1 MKNGLKNLLVG
12 LVLVGIS
19 FLFILE
25 AGADELFLYAGAG
38 LRKPTD
44 KIIAQFEHETGH
56 KVIVDYGGSGKQMVK
71 YQTVQRGD
79 LFMPGSYFYIDK
91 LKEKGLVVSDSRMV
105 LHTPVIAVNKQGKHF
120 VKTLND
126 MTAPGI
132 KLAMG
137 DPKAMALGRT
147 SMDIIKNA
155 GIEKQFLDNVVVY
168 GATVNQLSLYVVQ
181 GAVDAAIV
189 ARANAF
195 MHQDTLDMFDIPTN
209 YYTPDIIG
217 IAVLKTAK
225 DTALAEQFKAFV
237 SSPEG
242 AAYFTQCGFVALS
255 R

>member
-1 MKNGLKNLLVG
+1 MKNLLVG
-12 LVLVGIS
+12 LVLVGLS
-19 FLFILE
+19 LLFIVE

-44 KIIAQFEHETGH
+44 KIITQFEQQTGH

-71 YQTVQRGD
+71 YRTVRRGD

-91 LKEKGLVVSDSRMV
+91 LKETGLVLSDSRVV
-105 LHTPVIAVNKQGKHF
+105 LHTPVIAVNKKVEHA
-120 VKTLND
+120 VKILED

-137 DPKAMALGRT
+137 DPRAMALGRT
-147 SMDIIKNA
+147 SMEIIKNA
-155 GIEKQFLDNVVVY
+155 GLEKQFLDNVVVY

-195 MHQDTLDMFDIPTN
+195 MHKDALDMFDIPAT
-209 YYTPDIIG
+209 YYTPEIIG

-225 DTALAEQFKAFV
+225 NTALAEEFKAFV
-237 SSPEG
+237 SSPG
-242 AAYFTQCGFVALS
+242 GTAYFTRCGFMALP

>member
-1 MKNGLKNLLVG
+1 MKKLLPG
-12 LVLVGIS
+12 LVGIAVS
-19 FLFILE
+19 LLFILE

-44 KIIAQFEHETGH
+44 KIIAQFEQETGH

-71 YQTVQRGD
+71 YRTVRRGD

-91 LKEKGLVVSDSRMV
+91 LKEKGLVLSDSPVVR
-105 LHTPVIAVNKQGKHF
+105 HTPVIAVNKKGDHA
-120 VKTLND
+120 VKTLDD
-126 MTAPGI
+126 MTGPGI

-137 DPKAMALGRT
+137 DPKSMALGRT
-147 SMDIIKNA
+147 SMEIIKNA
-155 GIEKQFLDNVVVY
+155 GLEKQFLDNVVVY

-195 MHQDTLDMFDIPTN
+195 MHQDTLDMFDIPTT

-225 DTALAEQFKAFV
+225 DKALAEQFKAFV
-237 SSPEG
+237 SSPG
-242 AAYFTQCGFVALS
+242 GIASFTRFGFMALS

>member
-1 MKNGLKNLLVG
+1 MKKLLPG
-12 LVLVGIS
+12 LVVIGIS
-19 FLFILE
+19 LLFILE

-44 KIIAQFEHETGH
+44 KIIAQFEQETGH
-56 KVIVDYGGSGKQMVK
+56 KVVVDYSGSGKQMAK
-71 YQTVQRGD
+71 YQTVLRGD

-91 LKEKGLVVSDSRMV
+91 LKERGLVLSDSRVV
-105 LHTPVIAVNKQGKHF
+105 LHTPVIAVNKKGGHA
-120 VKTLND
+120 VKTLED
-126 MTAPGI
+126 MAAPGI

-155 GIEKQFLDNVVVY
+155 GLEKQFLDNVAVY
-168 GATVNQLSLYVVQ
+168 GATVNQLTLYVVQ

-195 MHQDTLDMFDIPTN
+195 MHQDTLDMFDIPTK
-209 YYTPDIIG
+209 YYTPEIIG

-225 DTALAEQFKAFV
+225 DATLAEQFKAFV
-237 SSPEG
+237 SGPRG
-242 AAYFTQCGFVALS
+242 TAYFTRSGFVALPQ
-255 R
+255 

>member
-1 MKNGLKNLLVG
+1 MRKLLPG
-12 LVLVGIS
+12 LVIIGIS
-19 FLFILE
+19 LLFILE

-44 KIIAQFEHETGH
+44 KIIAQFEQKTGH

-71 YQTVQRGD
+71 YQTVLRGD

-91 LKEKGLVVSDSRMV
+91 LKEKGMVLSDSQVV
-105 LHTPVIAVNKQGKHF
+105 LHTPVIAVNKRGNHA
-120 VKTLND
+120 VKTLDD
-126 MTAPGI
+126 MAAPGI

-147 SMDIIKNA
+147 SMEIIKNA
-155 GIEKQFLDNVVVY
+155 GLEKQFLDNVAVY
-168 GATVNQLSLYVVQ
+168 GATVNQLTLYVVQ

-195 MHQDTLDMFDIPTN
+195 MHQDSLDIYEIPTT
-209 YYTPDIIG
+209 YYTPETIG

-242 AAYFTQCGFVALS
+242 TAFFTQSGFMALP

>member
-1 MKNGLKNLLVG
+1 MKNLLVG

-19 FLFILE
+19 LLFIVE
-25 AGADELFLYAGAG
+25 AGAEELFLYAGAG

-44 KIIAQFEHETGH
+44 KIIAQFEQQTGH

-71 YQTVQRGD
+71 YRTVRRGD

-91 LKEKGLVVSDSRMV
+91 LKEKGLVLSDSRVV
-105 LHTPVIAVNKQGKHF
+105 LHTPVIAVNKKVDHA
-120 VKTLND
+120 VKTLED
-126 MTAPGI
+126 MIAPGI

-147 SMDIIKNA
+147 SMEIIKNA
-155 GIEKQFLDNVVVY
+155 GLEKQFLDNVVVY

-195 MHQDTLDMFDIPTN
+195 MHQDALAMFDIPAT
-209 YYTPDIIG
+209 YYTPEIIG

-225 DTALAEQFKAFV
+225 DTALAEQFKTFV
-237 SSPEG
+237 SG
-242 AAYFTQCGFVALS
+242 AGGTAYFIKSGFMALP

>member
-1 MKNGLKNLLVG
+1 MKKLLSG
-12 LVLVGIS
+12 LVVIGIS
-19 FLFILE
+19 LLFILE

-44 KIIAQFEHETGH
+44 KIIAQFEQETGN

-71 YQTVQRGD
+71 YRTVQRGD

-91 LKEKGLVVSDSRMV
+91 LKEQGMILSDSQVV
-105 LHTPVIAVNKQGKHF
+105 LHTPVIAVNKKGKHA
-120 VKTLND
+120 VKTLED
-126 MTAPGI
+126 MTEPGI

-155 GIEKQFLDNVVVY
+155 GLEKQFLDNVVVY

-195 MHQDTLDMFDIPTN
+195 VHQDSLDIYDIPTK
-209 YYTPDIIG
+209 YYTPETIG
-217 IAVLKTAK
+217 IAVLKSAK

-237 SSPEG
+237 SSAQG
-242 AAYFTQCGFVALS
+242 KAYFTKAGFVALPQ
-255 R
+255 

>member
-1 MKNGLKNLLVG
+1 MKKFLAGMVVFGLSL
-12 LVLVGIS
+12 
-19 FLFILE
+19 LFILD
-25 AGADELFLYAGAG
+25 AGADALFLYAGAG

-44 KIIAQFEHETGH
+44 KIIVQFEQQTGH
-56 KVIVDYGGSGKQMVK
+56 KVIVDYGGSGKQLVK
-71 YQTVQRGD
+71 YRTVRRGD

-91 LKEKGLVVSDSRMV
+91 LKEKDLVLSDSQIV
-105 LHTPVIAVNKQGKHF
+105 LHTPVIAVNKKGNHA
-120 VKTLND
+120 VKTLED

-137 DPKAMALGRT
+137 DPKSMALGRT

-155 GIEKQFLDNVVVY
+155 DLEKQFLDNVVVY

-195 MHQDTLDMFDIPTN
+195 MHQDTLDMFEIPAT
-209 YYTPDIIG
+209 YYTPEIIG

-225 DTALAEQFKAFV
+225 DNALAEQFKAFV
-237 SSPEG
+237 SSSEG
-242 AAYFTQCGFVALS
+242 AAYFTGCGFMALP

>member
-1 MKNGLKNLLVG
+1 MKKLVS
-12 LVLVGIS
+12 VLVGVGLS
-19 FLFILE
+19 LLFILD
-25 AGADELFLYAGAG
+25 AGAAELFLYAGAG

-91 LKEKGLVVSDSRMV
+91 LKDKAQVVSDSPV
-105 LHTPVIAVNKQGKHF
+105 VVHTPVIAVNKKGNHP
-120 VKTLND
+120 VKTLED

-155 GIEKQFLDNVVVY
+155 GLEKQFLENVVVY
-168 GATVNQLSLYVVQ
+168 GATVNQLSLYVAQ

-195 MHQDTLDMFDIPTN
+195 MHQDTLDMFEIPAQ

-242 AAYFTQCGFVALS
+242 TAYFIQSGFMALP

>member
-1 MKNGLKNLLVG
+1 MKKLLSVLVVVG
-12 LVLVGIS
+12 LSLL
-19 FLFILE
+19 FLAE
-25 AGADELFLYAGAG
+25 AGAEALFLYAGAG

-44 KIIAQFEHETGH
+44 KIIAQFEQESGH

-71 YQTVQRGD
+71 YRTVRRGD

-91 LKEKGLVVSDSRMV
+91 LKEKGLVVSDSRVV
-105 LHTPVIAVNKQGKHF
+105 LHTPVIAVNKQGPHA

-147 SMDIIKNA
+147 SMDIIKHA
-155 GIEKQFLDNVVVY
+155 GLEKQFLDNVVVY

-195 MHQDTLDMFDIPTN
+195 MHQDTLDMFEIPAT

-217 IAVLKTAK
+217 IAVLQTAK
-225 DTALAEQFKAFV
+225 NTTLAEQFKSFV
-237 SSPEG
+237 SSPAG
-242 AAYFTQCGFVALS
+242 TAYFTTCGFMALP

>member
-1 MKNGLKNLLVG
+1 MKKLIP
-12 LVLVGIS
+12 VLVVVGMS
-19 FLFILE
+19 LLFGLE

-44 KIIAQFEHETGH
+44 KIITQFEQKTGH
-56 KVIVDYGGSGKQMVK
+56 KVIVDYSGSGKQMAK
-71 YQTVQRGD
+71 YQTARRGD
-79 LFMPGSYFYIDK
+79 LFMPGSYFYINQ
-91 LKEKGLVVSDSRMV
+91 LKEKGLVISDSQVV
-105 LHTPVIAVNKQGKHF
+105 LHTPVIAVSKKGEHAI
-120 VKTLND
+120 KTLED

-155 GIEKQFLDNVVVY
+155 GLEKQFLGNVTVY
-168 GATVNQLSLYVVQ
+168 GATVNQLTLYVVQ
-181 GAVDAAIV
+181 RAVDAAIV

-195 MHQDTLDMFDIPTN
+195 MHQDVLNMFEIPTK
-209 YYTPDIIG
+209 YYTPEIIG

-225 DTALAEQFKAFV
+225 DKALAEQFKKFV
-237 SSPEG
+237 SSPQG
-242 AAYFTQCGFVALS
+242 VACFTAFGFLPLT